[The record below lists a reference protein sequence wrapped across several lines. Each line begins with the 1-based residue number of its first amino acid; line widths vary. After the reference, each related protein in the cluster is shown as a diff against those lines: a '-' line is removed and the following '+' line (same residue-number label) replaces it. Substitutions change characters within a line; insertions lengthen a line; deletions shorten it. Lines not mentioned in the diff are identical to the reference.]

1 MALQDITAQLRGQ
14 FSELIQRVQDS
25 PGYQSI
31 KEKYDDLPSQQQKI
45 VLFLSAGILIFFIY
59 SIPYDNYIQS
69 DSSVVVFEEQRQ
81 LIKNLIDVAK
91 ETSSGA
97 QFFPSPPIG
106 QIKTDMEIRL
116 QQFQLLP
123 EQLGPIQVD
132 SSSTAGLIPV
142 NRQEGSIKISLKK
155 LNLRQLVDITAE
167 LQKVNLNARLSNF
180 KIDSHLTDPR
190 YLDAFLDFVVIK
202 VPQVEQEQEPIPA
215 PTNNRRKRK

>member
-1 MALQDITAQLRGQ
+1 MALKDITDQLSQQFAELAQK
-14 FSELIQRVQDS
+14 IQDS
-25 PGYQSI
+25 PAFQSL
-31 KEKYDDLPSQQQKI
+31 KEKYDDLPSQQQKL
-45 VLFLSAGILIFFIY
+45 VLLLTGGLLIFFVF
-59 SIPYDNYIQS
+59 SIPYDNYSQS
-69 DSSVVVFEEQRQ
+69 DESVVVFENQRQ

-123 EQLGPIQVD
+123 EQLGPLQADI
-132 SSSTAGLIPV
+132 SSSAGLIPS

-167 LQKVNLNARLSNF
+167 LQKVNLNARLGSF
-180 KIDSHLTDPR
+180 KIDSHLADPR
-190 YLDAFLDFVVIK
+190 YLDAFLDFIVIK
-202 VPQVEQEQEPIPA
+202 VPQVEVEQEPT
-215 PTNNRRKRK
+215 PTPTKGRNRK